1 MYSGL
6 AKSIQP
12 RVLMVVGVA
21 LILGACSKQDPE
33 TVRKRLHLPKPGF
46 VGNAVLGKGIYQSK
60 CLSCHGIEGRGIDQ
74 GPPLVHKTYKP
85 GHHPDTAFH
94 LAVKNGVRQHH
105 WHFGHMPP
113 VEGLTPE
120 EVEHVVAYIR
130 QEQRRAGIQ

>member
-1 MYSGL
+1 
-6 AKSIQP
+6 
-12 RVLMVVGVA
+12 MVVGAA

-46 VGNAVLGKGIYQSK
+46 AGNAALGKGIYQSK
-60 CLSCHGIEGRGIDQ
+60 CLSCHGIEGRGTDQ

-85 GHHPDTAFH
+85 AHHPDTAFH

-130 QEQRRAGIQ
+130 REQRRAGIQ